1 MPANKPKF
9 KISYNCPVVLT
20 YAAVCLVLVAVNA
33 LTGDRKSTRLNSSHT
48 QKSRMPSSA

>member
-20 YAAVCLVLVAVNA
+20 YAAVP
-33 LTGDRKSTRLNSSHT
+33 STPNTRST
-48 QKSRMPSSA
+48 

>member
-20 YAAVCLVLVAVNA
+20 YAAVCLVLVAVA
-33 LTGDRKSTRLNSSHT
+33 LKMLQSNRNF
-48 QKSRMPSSA
+48 

>member
-20 YAAVCLVLVAVNA
+20 YAAVTNYCAYLRSHDSVPSKVE
-33 LTGDRKSTRLNSSHT
+33 STSDT
-48 QKSRMPSSA
+48 SAA